1 MYRVTYHGHHT
12 CQMIDE
18 NTQLFSDYQDL
29 SFRLLNFMDSKTIH
43 LPNSPSTIS
52 NTHINPSIEQEV
64 NSKAQ
69 SIGYGQSTVGL
80 WNDVSENGSSVN
92 DLTFDESLFC
102 TFDF

>member
-1 MYRVTYHGHHT
+1 
-12 CQMIDE
+12 
-18 NTQLFSDYQDL
+18 
-29 SFRLLNFMDSKTIH
+29 MDSKTIH